1 MPRHP
6 ELQAVT
12 PTQAIPVVGESSHRA
27 VCHRTDDPEC
37 GHDDHE

>member
-6 ELQAVT
+6 ELQSVT
-12 PTQAIPVVGESSHRA
+12 TTQAIPVVVESSHRA
-27 VCHRTDDPEC
+27 VCHRMDDPEC